1 MSLKEDGETW
11 SFIAEVLGIGKKR
24 AQRRFKKL
32 TRKLKSTTTQSRK
45 KNYHSK
51 RSQDEESD
59 VTRQLY
65 VESQIKEN
73 LHPPYLGFKPGSH
86 FTKRDC
92 EVLSS
97 MDSKMKRGKWL
108 EMQANFFNATGK
120 MLPLSVFRDR
130 CEAAEAEQYAVMRD
144 DKISTWMAGLDQH
157 KQLDPFESSDRGT
170 ILS

>member
-11 SFIAEVLGIGKKR
+11 SFIAEVLGTGKRR

-32 TRKLKSTTTQSRK
+32 MRKLKSAATQCRK
-45 KNYHSK
+45 TNYHSK

-59 VTRQLY
+59 VGRQLY
-65 VESQIKEN
+65 VENQIKEN
-73 LHPPYLGFKPGSH
+73 LHPPYLGSH
-86 FTKRDC
+86 YTKRDC
-92 EVLSS
+92 EVLAS

-108 EMQANFFNATGK
+108 EMQANFFNATGQ

-130 CEAAEAEQYAVMRD
+130 CEAAEAEQYAVVRD
-144 DKISTWMAGLDQH
+144 GKISTWMAGLDQH
-157 KQLDPFESSDRGT
+157 KQLDPFEPSDRGT